1 MINMQYV
8 MNMRNYPRSWIAVI
22 QDTQDVDFDSDYESE
37 EYYEYEGE
45 EED

>member
-1 MINMQYV
+1 MKYV
-8 MNMRNYPRSWIAVI
+8 MNWRNYPRSWVAFI
-22 QDTQDVDFDSDYESE
+22 QEPIDVDVDSDYESE